1 MPNGKRITVERGIS
15 TPTLKIRVSSCDCGR
30 KKFSIL
36 KTTIYLM
43 NCAERFGGKIIDNNE
58 FPSLKDGDQ
67 VSMQFKVRFRNKFFL
82 KLFLW
87 RVFRPRYTVN

>member
-1 MPNGKRITVERGIS
+1 MPSNGKKITVERGIA
-15 TPTLKIRVSSCDCGR
+15 TLKIIVSCKHNDL
-30 KKFSIL
+30 SII

-58 FPSLKDGDQ
+58 FPSLKDGEQ